1 MKNNPVFVY
10 IRSFLSGKIPVIPFF
25 DPISDSLVKKR
36 TLNFAVNH

>member
-10 IRSFLSGKIPVIPFF
+10 IRSFLSGKIPVIPFS
-25 DPISDSLVKKR
+25 ISDSLVKKR